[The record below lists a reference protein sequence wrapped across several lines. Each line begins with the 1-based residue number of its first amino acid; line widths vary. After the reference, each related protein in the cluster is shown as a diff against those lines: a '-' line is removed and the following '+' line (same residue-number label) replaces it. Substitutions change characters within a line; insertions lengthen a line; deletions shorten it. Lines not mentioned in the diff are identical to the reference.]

1 MLDQKEITIGAKQYI
16 IQQLPSSRGI
26 QVAVQIAQIAAGAAQ
41 GIGTAENIEEIPL
54 NIGGIID
61 GIVRRLDAE
70 ATPAFIKRLVIESV
84 VRPELTSD
92 GYEAEFSGNYDALW
106 DLVAKIIEHN
116 KLLDVLKKK
125 LSVGMAQLLSEKPKP
140 AKSTRSTKGR

>member
-1 MLDQKEITIGAKQYI
+1 MLDQREVTISGKQYI

-61 GIVRRLDAE
+61 GTVRRLDAE

>member
-1 MLDQKEITIGAKQYI
+1 MLDQKEITVIGKQYV

-41 GIGTAENIEEIPL
+41 GIGSAENIEDIQF

-61 GIVRRLDAE
+61 GMVRRLDAE
-70 ATPAFIKRLVIESV
+70 ATPAFIKRLVIESMV
-84 VRPELTSD
+84 SPEMTPD
-92 GYEAEFSGNYDALW
+92 NYEAEFSGNYDALW

-116 KLLDVLKKK
+116 KLIDVLKKK
-125 LSVGMAQLLSEKPKP
+125 LSDGMGLLLSEKPKP
-140 AKSTRSTKGR
+140 EKSTRSTKAR

>member
-1 MLDQKEITIGAKQYI
+1 MLDQKEITVCGKQYV

-41 GIGTAENIEEIPL
+41 GIGTSENIEDMPI

-70 ATPAFIKRLVIESV
+70 ATPAFIKRLVVESV
-84 VRPELTSD
+84 ARPELTSE

-106 DLVAKIIEHN
+106 ELVAKIIEHN

-125 LSVGMAQLLSEKPKP
+125 LSEGMGQLLSEKPKP
-140 AKSTRSTKGR
+140 EKSTRSTKGR